1 MPNEILTMIVGL
13 AGSATLRAIRLTNKQ
28 LCAVA
33 NEPFAT
39 LHFLERK
46 HVATHYSLDAL
57 VEITAH
63 PFFGRYVKAVIISS
77 YLQRDSLTPRNV
89 MFRKKITQA
98 FGNIKQNF
106 GQVSVGVCND
116 PRGCFGSAKYLCRDG
131 RLQRASQRFAMT
143 KIFERMTV
151 AARKAECE
159 IGGVKIQVSGA
170 ALTRDEMRR
179 YGAEI
184 RDMLSKL
191 QGADSPPTSLDF
203 EYLDAS
209 RRAFSMEDR
218 ITYNHQTGR
227 LNMSNLILG
236 ARVSDWSLYSYLEN
250 TLDWLSTRR
259 ITHLDISNCAFGST
273 YTEQLLL
280 IPTIKNLRLRKITL
294 ETELFDRN
302 LWSSFLHSI
311 ALLPELESFKLEQPQ
326 YGLGPYAGL
335 QLALPSGD
343 YPVNDQIHWDS
354 CFNLVFADDDDGVI
368 CSNEE
373 VDIHAQVEA
382 LANEVEQYE
391 LAKIAEIER
400 DGFVRTAIVG
410 IYEEPESDED
420 GEENEDEDEDAEDS
434 EGDGDGSE
442 ESGNSKDIH

>member
-57 VEITAH
+57 VEITAR
-63 PFFGRYVKAVIISS
+63 PFFGKYVKAVIISS
-77 YLQRDSLTPRNV
+77 YLQRDSLMPGNV
-89 MFRKKITQA
+89 MFRKKIRQA

-106 GQVSVGVCND
+106 GQISLGVCND
-116 PRGCFGSAKYLCRDG
+116 PRGCFGSAKYLSGDG
-131 RLQRASQRFAMT
+131 IPRRAYQRFVMT
-143 KIFERMTV
+143 KISERMIV
-151 AARKAECE
+151 VARKAECE
-159 IGGVKIQVSGA
+159 IGGVKIHVSGA
-170 ALTRDEMRR
+170 AHPLHKMRR

-184 RDMLSKL
+184 SDMLSKL
-191 QGADSPPTSLDF
+191 QGLPPTSLDF
-203 EYLDAS
+203 RYLEAS
-209 RRAFSMEDR
+209 RRASSMEYR

-250 TLDWLSTRR
+250 TLDWLSTRL
-259 ITHLDISNCAFGST
+259 ITRLSINSCAFEST
-273 YTEQLLL
+273 YNKQILL
-280 IPTIKNLRLRKITL
+280 IPTIKKLRLRKITL
-294 ETELFDRN
+294 ETEFFDRN

-354 CFNLVFADDDDGVI
+354 CFNLVFADDDDDGVI

-373 VDIHAQVEA
+373 ADIHAQVEA
-382 LANEVEQYE
+382 LANRVEQYE
-391 LAKIAEIER
+391 IVKIAEIER

-420 GEENEDEDEDAEDS
+420 GEENEDEDEDEDAEDS
-434 EGDGDGSE
+434 EGDGDGGDGSE
-442 ESGNSKDIH
+442 ES